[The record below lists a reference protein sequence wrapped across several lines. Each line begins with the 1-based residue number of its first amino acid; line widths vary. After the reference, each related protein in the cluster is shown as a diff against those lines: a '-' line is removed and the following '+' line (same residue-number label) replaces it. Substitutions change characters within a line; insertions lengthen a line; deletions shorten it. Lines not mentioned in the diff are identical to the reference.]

1 MENKEVHI
9 HHQTD
14 YNCLKRLSIDAGME
28 VLSNMLG
35 SHTDA
40 VLLCDGDYGI
50 INRNHSAM
58 MISGSHGSNH
68 EIVPLFEVFPEL
80 SDKTI
85 KPKIDNAIKGNT
97 VSEFLCGINGVTY
110 RIKAARMFSGFILQ
124 MTEISNPLSPDSY
137 LDNNNFKMLFENM
150 TSGFLLLKKIEN
162 YDGTSDF
169 EVININS
176 TFEIYFDLERNNVI
190 GKPISKVMPF
200 ISNMFASKFERIAI
214 HGRAI
219 KEVFENSRTHRH
231 LEVNMFSP
239 RLGYT
244 AAVFNDIKAEYEAR
258 NTLLIK
264 NEISKAFALG
274 GEVNVYKAIIELLQ
288 HNTRSECGFIGYPID
303 EDNVIIRILAV
314 QDPYAN
320 YPLRNADGD
329 FEANLNYFPVGYEA
343 VKTKKQQ
350 YRENINGHK
359 NILITPILNEDK
371 LVGLIGLADTEG
383 DFDTRKRQL
392 VLGIADYA
400 APLMQREIKDYHY
413 KKELIKA
420 KEIAEQNE
428 KLKSA
433 FLGNISHEIRTPL
446 NSVIGFS
453 DLLLRSGELSPK
465 QFKYADTVFKAAK
478 NLESI
483 VTSIVEL
490 SKIETRQVKI
500 SNTSF
505 CLNDLIDDLLDL
517 YKNKADLK
525 GLALIPKKGLD
536 KYASYI
542 YTDRTKIHRIMST
555 LVDNGLKFTEKGE
568 VSFGYKYIGQDN
580 KIEFFVKDTG
590 IGIRKEMQSK
600 IFTTFMQDE
609 KTLERQHGGIGAGLS
624 ICNCYIQMLGSSISI
639 ESEPQKGSLFHF
651 AIGYNTQP
659 IEN

>member
-1 MENKEVHI
+1 MEKDEKNIQNPK
-9 HHQTD
+9 D
-14 YNCLKRLSIDAGME
+14 CDWLKSLSSDAGMKII
-28 VLSNMLG
+28 SNMLG
-35 SHTDA
+35 SLTDA
-40 VLLCDGDYGI
+40 ILLCSSDFEI

-58 MISGSHGSNH
+58 MISSHHSNNNAN
-68 EIVPLFEVFPEL
+68 VPLFEVFPEL
-80 SDKTI
+80 AADSI
-85 KPKIDNAIKGNT
+85 KSKIVNAIEGNT
-97 VSEFLCGINGVTY
+97 VAEFLIGIRGVTY
-110 RIKAARMFSGFILQ
+110 RVKAAKMFSGFILQ
-124 MTEISNPLSPDSY
+124 MTEITNPLSPDSD

-150 TSGFLLLKKIEN
+150 TSGFLFLKKIEN

-169 EVININS
+169 EVIDINS
-176 TFEIYFDLERNNVI
+176 TFEIYFDLERDNVI
-190 GKPISKVMPF
+190 GKPISKVMPY
-200 ISNMFASKFERIAI
+200 ISQLFASKFERIAI

-219 KEVFENSRTHRH
+219 KETFKNEKTHRH

-244 AAVFNDIKAEYEAR
+244 AAVFNDIKAEFEAR

-274 GEVNVYKAIIELLQ
+274 GETDVYKAIIELLQ
-288 HNTRSECGFIGYPID
+288 HNTKSKCGFIGYPTD
-303 EDNVIIRILAV
+303 ESNKLIRILAV
-314 QDPYAN
+314 NDPMAN
-320 YPLRNADGD
+320 YPLRNPDGD
-329 FEANLNYFPVGYEA
+329 FEANLDNFPIGYEA
-343 VKTKKQQ
+343 VKTKEQQ
-350 YRENINGHK
+350 CRENINGHK
-359 NILITPILNEDK
+359 NILLTPVLNEGE

-383 DFDTRKRQL
+383 DFDSRKRQL

-446 NSVIGFS
+446 NSIAGFS
-453 DLLLRSGELSPK
+453 DLLCRSGELTPK
-465 QFKYADTVFKAAK
+465 QYKYADTICKAAK
-478 NLESI
+478 SLTSI
-483 VTSIVEL
+483 VNSIVEL

-505 CLNDLIDDLLDL
+505 CLNDLIDDLLDI

-542 YTDRTKIHRIMST
+542 YTDRSKIHRIMST

-568 VSFGYKYIGQDN
+568 VSFGYKYLGQDN

-600 IFTTFMQDE
+600 IFTSFTQDE
-609 KTLERQHGGIGAGLS
+609 KTLERQHGGIGVGLS
-624 ICNCYIQMLGSSISI
+624 ICNCYIQMLGGSIGI

-651 AIGYNTQP
+651 AIRYNTQP
-659 IEN
+659 TEE